1 MLKVQNNN
9 SRPTRVAAPFAGKT
23 MIELYCA
30 LTPNGGKISIMLK
43 ELGLPYMVIPDNIR
57 AGEPFRPEFLA
68 ISPNNRVPAVSSAG
82 LTCDRQVQKN
92 SRSAKRRGATCS
104 ASASARARRGVRR

>member
-9 SRPTRVAAPFAGKT
+9 SRSTRVAAPFAGKT

-82 LTCDRQVQKN
+82 LTCDRQVRKIAV
-92 SRSAKRRGATCS
+92 RRRGA
-104 ASASARARRGVRR
+104 AQHVRPAPLPARGER

>member
-9 SRPTRVAAPFAGKT
+9 SRPTRVAAPFAGET

-30 LTPNGGKISIMLK
+30 PTPNGWKISIMLE

-68 ISPNNRVPAVSSAG
+68 ISPNNRVSAVSSAG
-82 LTCDRQVQKN
+82 LTCDRQVRKL
-92 SRSAKRRGATCS
+92 T
-104 ASASARARRGVRR
+104 VRRRAAQHVRPVPFPARGEG

>member
-1 MLKVQNNN
+1 
-9 SRPTRVAAPFAGKT
+9 
-23 MIELYCA
+23 MIEQYCA
-30 LTPNGGKISIMLK
+30 PTPNGWKISIMLE

-82 LTCDRQVQKN
+82 LTCDRQVRKLTV
-92 SRSAKRRGATCS
+92 RRRGAAQHVRPACDGAGGEEVTS
-104 ASASARARRGVRR
+104 ALSVRDAPLVPTV